1 MVEWFVTGTG
11 TGVGK
16 TTVACALLAE
26 AKARGLRTCALKPAE
41 SGCAR
46 GGAGQLVPEDAM
58 RLREAMTAELCLE
71 EVCGFRYEAAV
82 APGVAARVE
91 GSGMALQDVEGML
104 AKARSVGSEVLLVEG
119 AGGIMVPLGP
129 GLTVADLMVG
139 LGLAALVVAADGLG
153 TINHTVLTLE
163 GLWSRGVEVAGV
175 VLCGANGTTDE
186 EFVRSN
192 AREIESVSG
201 QEVVGW
207 LPFGA
212 DRVQPFGAHESVF
225 EHPCFT

>member
-1 MVEWFVTGTG
+1 MELFVSGTG

-26 AKARGLRTCALKPAE
+26 ASERGLRTCALKPAE
-41 SGCAR
+41 SGCVR
-46 GGAGQLVPEDAM
+46 GSSGELVPEDAI
-58 RLREAMTAELCLE
+58 RLLAAMTADLRLD

-82 APGVAARVE
+82 APGVAARSE
-91 GSGMALQDVEGML
+91 GSEMAITDVQAML
-104 AKARSVGSEVLLVEG
+104 ARARAVGCEVLLVEG
-119 AGGIMVPLGP
+119 AGGIMVPVGP
-129 GLTVADLMVG
+129 ELTVADLMVG
-139 LGLAALVVAADGLG
+139 LGLAVLVVATDGLG

-163 GLWSRGVEVAGV
+163 ALWSRGVEVAGV
-175 VLCGANGTTDE
+175 VLCGANGESDE
-186 EFVRSN
+186 GFVRSN

-212 DRVQPFGAHESVF
+212 ARVQRFSAEESVF
-225 EHPCFT
+225 DHPCFT